1 MQHTLSQIESKWK
14 KIEPSSQPF
23 KFSFLNEDIER
34 QYRTEKLWG
43 KIAGF
48 SAAFAIFLACMG
60 VFALSSLIIARRA
73 KEISIRKVLGASLTD
88 ILGLIYRGFFVLI
101 IVACIIAGP
110 IAYSTMNKWL
120 QNFAYRIDMNL
131 WEFMIGSVMTLLT
144 ALATVSLL
152 AMKAARSNPIDALRN
167 E

>member
-1 MQHTLSQIESKWK
+1 
-14 KIEPSSQPF
+14 
-23 KFSFLNEDIER
+23 
-34 QYRTEKLWG
+34 
-43 KIAGF
+43 
-48 SAAFAIFLACMG
+48 
-60 VFALSSLIIARRA
+60 
-73 KEISIRKVLGASLTD
+73 
-88 ILGLIYRGFFVLI
+88 
-101 IVACIIAGP
+101 
-110 IAYSTMNKWL
+110 MNKWL